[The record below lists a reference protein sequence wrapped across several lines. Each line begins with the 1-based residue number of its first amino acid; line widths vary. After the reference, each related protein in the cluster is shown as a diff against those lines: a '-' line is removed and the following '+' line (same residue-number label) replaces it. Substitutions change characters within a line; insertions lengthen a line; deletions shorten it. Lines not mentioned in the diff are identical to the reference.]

1 MSYRYAA
8 CMILNREI
16 LHVTQPIY
24 QRSKKNSGVG
34 FSRGCFFV
42 SDKASLKFLV
52 VERIKLVKVE
62 DLFVTQGPSVNV
74 IQPYIYN
81 L

>member
-24 QRSKKNSGVG
+24 QRSKKIVVLVSVG
-34 FSRGCFFV
+34 GAFFV